1 MFFSVVYVAR
11 NPRDCC
17 VSYYHHQTLFD
28 EGYRFTGDFEDFA
41 RLFRKGMLNY
51 GDYWSHL
58 KVRSCED
65 LSTLLTLIHLT

>member
-1 MFFSVVYVAR
+1 MALNVLFIFLSVVYVAR

-28 EGYRFTGDFEDFA
+28 EGYRFTGEFEDFA
-41 RLFRKGMLNY
+41 RLFREGLLNY

-58 KVRSCED
+58 KVRSC
-65 LSTLLTLIHLT
+65 LVL